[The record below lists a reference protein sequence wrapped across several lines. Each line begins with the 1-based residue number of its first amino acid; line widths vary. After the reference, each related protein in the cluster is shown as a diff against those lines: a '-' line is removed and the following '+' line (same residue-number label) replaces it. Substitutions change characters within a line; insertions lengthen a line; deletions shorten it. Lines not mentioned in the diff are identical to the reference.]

1 MMVAVADAAAAVVVA
16 VATEV
21 AVGAAD
27 MEEVAVDTVAADT
40 EVAAVVGDMEAA
52 DTVCLQASQA
62 IRNPLLGLAKRT
74 QALKSRHELSAYD

>member
-21 AVGAAD
+21 AVG
-27 MEEVAVDTVAADT
+27 AADT